1 MARSER
7 GASLQ
12 RAATSERR
20 RQLPRTPR
28 VVFSLALAGVAR
40 WVELARISTLH
51 SRLGLSQKYQQRDP
65 LQYFNSLIGG
75 NMATQDKCCTI
86 VPYFKVPSGK
96 LPAFKSL
103 CEQFVAKSREESK
116 CLYYGFSFN
125 GDQAHCREGYAD
137 AEGALA
143 HLANV
148 GPLLDEALKMVE
160 LTRLEIHG
168 PEEELAKL
176 REPLAKLNPQ
186 FFTLEY
192 GFRR

>member
-1 MARSER
+1 MPE
-7 GASLQ
+7 
-12 RAATSERR
+12 
-20 RQLPRTPR
+20 
-28 VVFSLALAGVAR
+28 
-40 WVELARISTLH
+40 
-51 SRLGLSQKYQQRDP
+51 
-65 LQYFNSLIGG
+65 
-75 NMATQDKCCTI
+75 
-86 VPYFKVPSGK
+86 
-96 LPAFKSL
+96 FKSL
-103 CEQFVAKSREESK
+103 CEQFVAQASEEPK

-125 GDQAHCREGYAD
+125 GDEAHCREGYAD

-143 HLANV
+143 HLENV
-148 GPLLDEALKMVE
+148 AQLLDEALRMVE